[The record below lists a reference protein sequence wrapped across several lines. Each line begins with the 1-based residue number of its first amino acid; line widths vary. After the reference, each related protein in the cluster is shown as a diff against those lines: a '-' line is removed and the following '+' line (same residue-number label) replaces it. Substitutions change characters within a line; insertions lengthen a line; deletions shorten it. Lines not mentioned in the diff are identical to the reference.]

1 MLFALVATTAPSS
14 ADVVDIVRDWN
25 LLGTF
30 ATNCARPPAADNAYA
45 AYVQRDAAVF
55 LERDVGSNQDT
66 LAIIGASL
74 LPDGTI
80 SIVIDFGKAGTRTN
94 ILAKD
99 ADGRIRAI
107 ANHDSKG
114 RFSVRNGVVLPL
126 KRPTQ
131 WQERC
136 AP

>member
-1 MLFALVATTAPSS
+1 MLFALVVTTTPSS
-14 ADVVDIVRDWN
+14 ADVVDIIRDWN

-30 ATNCARPPAADNAYA
+30 ATNCARPPAADNPYA
-45 AYVQRDAAVF
+45 TYVLRDEGVF
-55 LERDVGSNQDT
+55 LERNVGSNQDQ
-66 LAIIGASL
+66 LAIVSASPL
-74 LPDGTI
+74 ADGTL
-80 SIVIDFGKAGTRTN
+80 SIVIDFGKNGRRTN

-99 ADGRIRAI
+99 ADERIRAI

-114 RFSVRNGVVLPL
+114 RFSVRNGVVIAV

-136 AP
+136 GS

>member
-1 MLFALVATTAPSS
+1 MLFALVATIGPSS
-14 ADVVDIVRDWN
+14 ADVADIARDWN

-30 ATNCARPPAADNAYA
+30 ATNCTKPPAADNPYA
-45 AYVQRDAAVF
+45 TYVERDAAVF
-55 LERDVGSNQDT
+55 LERDVGNFQDR
-66 LAIIGASL
+66 LAIVGASP

-80 SIVIDFGKAGTRTN
+80 TIVIDFGKMGRRTN

-99 ADGRIRAI
+99 ADDRIRAI

-114 RFSVRNGVVLPL
+114 RFSVRNGVVLAL